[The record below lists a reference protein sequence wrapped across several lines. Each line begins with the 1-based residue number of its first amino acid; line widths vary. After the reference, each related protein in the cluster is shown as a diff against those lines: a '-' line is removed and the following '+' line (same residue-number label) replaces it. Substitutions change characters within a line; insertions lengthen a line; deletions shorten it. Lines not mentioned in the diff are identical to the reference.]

1 MLSQLLHR
9 GPDDLGD
16 VSIPNFAWLGHTRL
30 SIVDLGGGRQP
41 LEADGVSLVCNGE
54 IYNHEELRDKLGQDR
69 FRTNS
74 DSEVA
79 LRLLVDKGPEALSEL
94 RGMWALCAA
103 GPGMFVAARD
113 PLGIKPLY
121 WARHDGVVHF
131 ASELR
136 AFDPEVR
143 WAVEAFPPGC
153 WWTPEDG
160 LVRFASH
167 APTLGR
173 LTEQPIEGSPAPFRL
188 DVPVPSRPPAHK
200 KPPMSWQ
207 QPHRTAV
214 KLSTGGRE
222 GWSAGD
228 TLAEVRDVIVD
239 SVERHLMADVPVG
252 VFLSGGL
259 DSSIVAAAAA
269 KSLADDGRK
278 LQTFAVGTPESSD
291 LQAAREVADFLG
303 TEHHEA
309 MFDGRDALDAVEDV
323 VAAVESFDPLLIRS
337 AVPNWFLAELASK
350 HVKVVLTGEGA
361 DELFAGYSYYHSDF
375 TDPAALQAE
384 LVRGLGELH
393 GLNLQRCDRVTMA
406 HSLEARVPFLDYDVI
421 ACALSLP
428 VEWKTVGSDRVEKRL
443 LREAFRGW
451 LPDKIIDRK
460 KEQFGTGSGA
470 ADVLAEQ
477 VSDGIELAE
486 FERERDVVEPPLRN
500 REELAYF
507 RMYTR
512 HLAGLRPERTL
523 TRFAHA

>member
-1 MLSQLLHR
+1 MVISMLCSYYVCGIAAIFGDSDPATGVRMLSRLLHR

-16 VSIPNFAWLGHTRL
+16 VSKPGFAWLGHTRL

-41 LEADGVSLVCNGE
+41 LETDGVSMVCNGE
-54 IYNHEELRDKLGQDR
+54 IYNHEELRDKLGHDR
-69 FRTNS
+69 FRTSS

-79 LRLLVDKGPEALSEL
+79 LRLLVDKGPEALTEL

-103 GPGMFVAARD
+103 GPEMFVAARD

-160 LVRFASH
+160 LVRFATH
-167 APTLGR
+167 APTLER
-173 LTEQPIEGSPAPFRL
+173 LTEQAVEPGPRRL
-188 DVPVPSRPPAHK
+188 EVPVPD
-200 KPPMSWQ
+200 
-207 QPHRTAV
+207 
-214 KLSTGGRE
+214 E
-222 GWSAGD
+222 

-269 KSLADDGRK
+269 RSLAEDGRR

-291 LQAAREVADFLG
+291 LEAAREVADFLG
-303 TEHHEA
+303 TDHHEA
-309 MFDGRDALDAVEDV
+309 TFDGKDALDAVENV

-337 AVPNWFLAELASK
+337 AVPNWFLAELASQ

-375 TDPAALQAE
+375 ADPAELQAE

-406 HSLEARVPFLDYDVI
+406 HSLEARVPFLDHDVI
-421 ACALSLP
+421 SYALSLP
-428 VEWKTVGSDRVEKRL
+428 IEWKTVGSDRVEKRL

-470 ADVLAEQ
+470 ADVLADQ
-477 VSDGIELAE
+477 VSDGIEPAE

>member
-16 VSIPNFAWLGHTRL
+16 VSLPGTAWLGHTRL

-41 LEADGVSLVCNGE
+41 LSADGVSLVCNGE
-54 IYNHEELRDKLGQDR
+54 IYNHEELREKLGIDR
-69 FRTNS
+69 FRTKS

-79 LRLLVDKGPEALSEL
+79 LRLLIDKGPDALAEL

-103 GPGMFVAARD
+103 GPGTFVAARD

-121 WARHDGVVHF
+121 WARHDGTVRF

-136 AFDPEVR
+136 AFDPEWR

-167 APTLGR
+167 APMLEG
-173 LTEQPIEGSPAPFRL
+173 LTAQTPGQISAHAVAAEPAP
-188 DVPVPSRPPAHK
+188 D
-200 KPPMSWQ
+200 
-207 QPHRTAV
+207 
-214 KLSTGGRE
+214 E
-222 GWSAGD
+222 

-269 KSLADDGRK
+269 KSLAEDGRQ
-278 LQTFAVGTPESSD
+278 LRTFAVGTPESSD
-291 LQAAREVADFLG
+291 LQAAREVAEYLG
-303 TEHHEA
+303 TDHYEA
-309 MFDGRDALDAVEDV
+309 TFDARDALDAVEHV

-337 AVPNWFLAELASK
+337 AVPNWFLAELASQ

-361 DELFAGYSYYHSDF
+361 DELFAGYSYYHKDF
-375 TDPAALQAE
+375 ADPASLQAE
-384 LVRGLGELH
+384 LIRGLGELH

-406 HSLEARVPFLDYDVI
+406 HSLEARVPFLDHDVI
-421 ACALSLP
+421 AYALSLP

-477 VSDGIELAE
+477 VSEGIDPAE
-486 FERERDVVEPPLRN
+486 FERERSVVEPPLRN

-507 RMYTR
+507 RMYVR